1 MTSSSFVTQMSLYTY
16 KGKMAWNELRNYTFF
31 LLQTCQAV
39 AHMYVELCILVVTTH
54 TSFTYTRS
62 KILNLG
68 EYQLLYI
75 CIRKLNAVYQEIKCL
90 GKKIIV
96 LCDFFCYPRPRTH
109 LKPCLYP
116 PPPPNDTYTVHL
128 FSALVV
134 TIRVT
139 TEEDKTPRKPSANF
153 RAIPVRDTTWTT

>member
-1 MTSSSFVTQMSLYTY
+1 MP
-16 KGKMAWNELRNYTFF
+16 
-31 LLQTCQAV
+31 
-39 AHMYVELCILVVTTH
+39 
-54 TSFTYTRS
+54 
-62 KILNLG
+62 
-68 EYQLLYI
+68 
-75 CIRKLNAVYQEIKCL
+75 CIRKLNAW
-90 GKKIIV
+90 GKKS
-96 LCDFFCYPRPRTH
+96 LFCVIFLLSTTKNTFKA
-109 LKPCLYP
+109 LSLS